1 MKKNISQ
8 FLNIF
13 QLKYIK
19 FNNLK
24 VQILTFLFRWT
35 LRRLMCTKKKKEEKR
50 EKIREERT
58 DSEEKKEKRNIM
70 ENEKRVKGES
80 ISNSYFVY
88 LKV

>member
-1 MKKNISQ
+1 
-8 FLNIF
+8 
-13 QLKYIK
+13 
-19 FNNLK
+19 
-24 VQILTFLFRWT
+24 
-35 LRRLMCTKKKKEEKR
+35 MCTKKKKEEKR